1 MLSYSKNI
9 IDPKS
14 CTHSIDNL
22 VVEYVVKSFRTETVL
37 DELSK
42 IFADTIPGWE
52 REKNCKENLPACTK
66 YQFFRSAIWGGG
78 YSIQYGHYQDFDK
91 LTREWSEYPL
101 LRVKFNPNKW
111 MNSPVFA
118 RLIAWLDAWCDNG
131 VIVKFDYAV
140 DVPCR
145 IRDIEVHS
153 RKEAGLY
160 KGTRYYGQRNK
171 HGRLK
176 IYDKKAESEL
186 EQDTARVEW
195 TFCFGKSIVFDDV
208 VWMTNGPA
216 PLPDVTELGSQSYAL
231 ARMILTI
238 RSLGGDPR
246 EALSLLN
253 YRTQKKLEPYTIGT
267 GVQLFDCGV
276 KYLTELLYYYCSTLS
291 VSFSADGVNAISI
304 GNNFRRLSA
313 DDLESDELPF

>member
-1 MLSYSKNI
+1 MLLYSKYI
-9 IDPKS
+9 VDPKS

-52 REKNCKENLPACTK
+52 RDKNCKERLPACTK

-91 LTREWSEYPL
+91 LTREWTEYPL

-140 DVPCR
+140 DVPAR
-145 IRDIEVHS
+145 LSDIQVYS
-153 RKEAGLY
+153 RKEPGLY

-176 IYDKKAESEL
+176 IYDKEEESNL
-186 EQDTARVEW
+186 DVVTSRVEW
-195 TFCFGKSIVFDDV
+195 TFCLNKPIVFDDV
-208 VWMTNGPA
+208 MWITNGPA
-216 PLPDVTELGSQSYAL
+216 PLPDVTELGSQSYSL

-246 EALSLLN
+246 EALSLLD

-276 KYLTELLYYYCSTLS
+276 EYLTELLYYYCLTLS